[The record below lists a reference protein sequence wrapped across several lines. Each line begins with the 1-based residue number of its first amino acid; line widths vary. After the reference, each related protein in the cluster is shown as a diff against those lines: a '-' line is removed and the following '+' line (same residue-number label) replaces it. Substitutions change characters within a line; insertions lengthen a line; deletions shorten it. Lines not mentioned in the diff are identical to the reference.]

1 MTTTT
6 TTPIHALRDR
16 MSWARRTTRL
26 DVVSATG
33 RKDGATPMV
42 FQDITAKGHEN
53 VLYCHDKATGL
64 RAIIAIHDTTLGN
77 ALGGMRRWRY
87 ANEEEM
93 LFDVLRLSEG
103 MTYKA
108 AAADLPIG
116 GAKTVIWKP
125 TDDAQATEAEARAMA
140 RFVDRLGGL
149 YIAAEDV
156 GVTTQYIDWMVPVTE
171 HVRGGTSPEQGGDP
185 SPYTAAGVVN
195 GMRAGIRFAG
205 LGDTFKGLTIAVQGL
220 GAVGWKVCKAVHA
233 EGGKLLVA
241 DIRQDVLD
249 KAAAEFGAT
258 IVSDKEIITVESDVF
273 CPCALGAVIGNGN
286 IQSLRTKV
294 IAGGAN
300 NVLIDPI
307 EDGALL
313 KNKGVVYAPDFVIN
327 GGGLIRLAGLYSGF
341 TPEEIDKRIAN
352 IEHAI
357 FEILETAGSGTTHD
371 AAIRYAQKRLDAG
384 HPLTAANSNA

>member
-1 MTTTT
+1 
-6 TTPIHALRDR
+6 
-16 MSWARRTTRL
+16 
-26 DVVSATG
+26 
-33 RKDGATPMV
+33 MV
-42 FQDITAKGHEN
+42 FQDIIAKGHEN

-64 RAIIAIHDTTLGN
+64 RAIIAVHDTTLGP
-77 ALGGMRRWRY
+77 ALGGMRRWHY
-87 ANEEEM
+87 ANEQDM
-93 LFDVLRLSEG
+93 LYDVLRLSEG

-125 TDDAQATEAEARAMA
+125 ELDTPPTEAEARAMA
-140 RFVDRLGGL
+140 GFVDRLGGL

-156 GVTTQYIDWMVPVTE
+156 GVTTEYIDWMLPVTR
-171 HVRGGTSPEQGGDP
+171 HVMGGASAEQGGDP

-195 GMRAGIRFAG
+195 GMRACIRYAG
-205 LGDTFKGLTIAVQGL
+205 LGETFKNLTVAIQGL
-220 GAVGWKVCKAVHA
+220 GAVGWKVAKAVHD
-233 EGGKLLVA
+233 EGAKLIVA
-241 DIRQDVLD
+241 DIRQEVLD
-249 KAAAEFGAT
+249 KANAEFGAT
-258 IVSDKEIITVESDVF
+258 IVSDKQIVTAKSDLF

-286 IQSLRTKV
+286 IEKLKARI

-313 KNKGVVYAPDFVIN
+313 KNKGVIYAPDFVIN

-341 TPEEIDKRIAN
+341 SPEEIDQRVAN

-357 FEILETAGSGTTHD
+357 LEILQHTGSGTTHD
-371 AAIRYAQKRLDAG
+371 AAIRYARKRLDAG
-384 HPLTAANSNA
+384 RPVTTDELQRKR